1 MNRSQM
7 LKLMH
12 KLNNIFTILNKYF
25 YILPILSILSNI
37 RKTKIFVTINNF
49 IKLIILINIIL
60 GVSLILYFTDFSS
73 SLNTTYSI
81 YADLL
86 EPYIELIKH
95 SLNKLIQFFNN
106 LFNLEGS
113 DSLKNE
119 LKSVLTEST
128 SQIKSELKSEMID
141 VLDQMRE
148 DDIQVIDNLL
158 KTLGIVSG
166 VVFLIYFI
174 FVLPGSIEPNDLAQY
189 NWLNQSL
196 INIKLSII
204 DLISKPGNPSNPGDG
219 LDINIPG
226 SPELNPTLD
235 VNVDAVTQLSPST
248 VSDGMSTITPNTPV
262 SNVPTLSNYV
272 DVSTK
277 TDLDGIQ
284 VGKMVRS
291 LNILSDNLPP
301 HTQDSLKQ
309 VVNAGIT
316 KITD

>member
-1 MNRSQM
+1 M

-25 YILPILSILSNI
+25 YILPILSVLSNI

-95 SLNKLIQFFNN
+95 SLNKLIQFYNN
-106 LFNLEGS
+106 LFNLKGS
-113 DSLKNE
+113 DSLQNE

-128 SQIKSELKSEMID
+128 SQMKSELKSEMID
-141 VLDQMRE
+141 VLDKMRE
-148 DDIQVIDNLL
+148 DDIQAIDNLL
-158 KTLGIVSG
+158 KRIAVVSG
-166 VVFLIYFI
+166 VIFLSYFI
-174 FVLPGSIEPNDLAQY
+174 FILPSDAAVDFTQY

-204 DLISKPGNPSNPGDG
+204 DLITKPSNPGNPGVD
-219 LDINIPG
+219 LNIPT
-226 SPELNPTLD
+226 PELNVIETT
-235 VNVDAVTQLSPST
+235 VDANTSQLSPSAT
-248 VSDGMSTITPNTPV
+248 SSISDGMSTVTPNTPI
-262 SNVPTLSNYV
+262 PTIQTLSEYMDHSTQTPLQGL
-272 DVSTK
+272 DVS
-277 TDLDGIQ
+277 
-284 VGKMVRS
+284 KMAKLNRLIGES
-291 LNILSDNLPP
+291 LSLENKIKVIESTPP
-301 HTQDSLKQ
+301 N
-309 VVNAGIT
+309 V
-316 KITD
+316 